1 MLARAVALAVD
12 YDHLGTAIAGRTFG
26 IGTLL
31 TVVPFTFG
39 LGVSDISGS
48 SEQREMGKRY
58 MEKAERYKIGIAPA
72 INLREPGGGL
82 LLHVGS

>member
-1 MLARAVALAVD
+1 
-12 YDHLGTAIAGRTFG
+12 
-26 IGTLL
+26 
-31 TVVPFTFG
+31 
-39 LGVSDISGS
+39 
-48 SEQREMGKRY
+48 MGKRY